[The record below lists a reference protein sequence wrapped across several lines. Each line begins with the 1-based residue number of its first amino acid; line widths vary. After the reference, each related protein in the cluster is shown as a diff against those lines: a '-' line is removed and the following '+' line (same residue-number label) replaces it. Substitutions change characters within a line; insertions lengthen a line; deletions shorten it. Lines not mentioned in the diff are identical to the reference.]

1 MPSETGPRRTAS
13 AAPSPTTTRLKDT
26 LKLCKWAKKNGAVS
40 IKVEGV
46 EILFPP
52 PDLEAASHF
61 STEASPYG
69 VADKANHPW
78 LAETTMSYSEQSP
91 PPATSKPRAAI
102 SSEHDHPD
110 VYARDVDAWANQR
123 PLGRR

>member
-1 MPSETGPRRTAS
+1 MPSDSEARRTAT
-13 AAPSPTTTRLKDT
+13 AGPSQTTTRLKDT

-52 PDLEAASHF
+52 PDLEAELHSSAAKVEPGRAWLS
-61 STEASPYG
+61 EEMAPPPY
-69 VADKANHPW
+69 V
-78 LAETTMSYSEQSP
+78 
-91 PPATSKPRAAI
+91 PPATAKTRPAI